1 MQNIRKRFTLNPR
14 PDRSLPSLPSE
25 KVASRCQLHT
35 RALASLFV
43 ALTLMLSA
51 PVTKL
56 QAAETSEDFFLEM
69 GSKTVVITT
78 GDTLHSLATEQYG
91 SRVFWRL
98 IAEHNNLNPVTP
110 LRVGQL
116 IELPLFVQREF
127 EFATVAF
134 LKGDVFLTKEGER
147 KREMEET
154 DRVFLTDVVE
164 TGDAGFASLTF
175 RSGSVVNVQP
185 QSKIK
190 LIKLRCLESDD
201 ICTLGI
207 DAMKGEISSDVQ
219 RAGEQPTDFRIITPY
234 ATAAVRGTLFDFQA
248 DSAAM
253 IVGVTE
259 GNVDIETNGSTNPI
273 DTGFGVVTAEG
284 ELPGDPVELTAPPT
298 FRGVPPRFAE
308 GDKISWWR
316 VPDGERYI
324 VSLARDAAAQQVVTQ
339 SRQGDQVYQIG
350 SLEAG
355 DYFINVRAV
364 DNNGLNGFGTSQQV
378 SIVEIDG
385 GAGVFPLAANREGQD
400 VTLSVV
406 SPAND
411 VTGYEFQISDSSDF
425 SDVIS
430 VDVGTSGQAVFRNT
444 SGNMFARARALIGTN
459 SVSEFG
465 PSLEVN

>member
-1 MQNIRKRFTLNPR
+1 MRNIRNRFTLAVRSDR
-14 PDRSLPSLPSE
+14 PSPPFPLRNVPGKSRRKLRI
-25 KVASRCQLHT
+25 VASFT
-35 RALASLFV
+35 AALLMAVFSV
-43 ALTLMLSA
+43 A
-51 PVTKL
+51 KL
-56 QAAETSEDFFLEM
+56 QAADSDEDFFLEM
-69 GSKTVVITT
+69 GNKTIVVTA

-91 SRVFWRL
+91 SAVFWRL
-98 IAEHNNLNPVTP
+98 IAEHNRLNPVTP
-110 LRVGQL
+110 LQVGQL

-127 EFATVAF
+127 EYAKVAF
-134 LKGDVFLTKEGER
+134 LKGEVFLTKDGEAA
-147 KREMEET
+147 REMEMQ
-154 DRVFLTDVVE
+154 DRVYLTDVVE
-164 TGDAGFASLTF
+164 TGNAGFASLVF

-190 LIKLRCLESDD
+190 LIKLRCLESDQV
-201 ICTLGI
+201 CTLGI
-207 DAMKGEISSDVQ
+207 NALQGEVSSDVQ

-234 ATAAVRGTLFDFQA
+234 ATAAVRGTLFDFEA
-248 DSAAM
+248 SSSSM

-259 GNVDIETNGSTNPI
+259 GNVDIETSGASKPV

-284 ELPGDPVELTAPPT
+284 QAPGDPVQLTGPPT

-324 VSLARDAAAQQVVTQ
+324 VSLARDAGAQQVITQ

-355 DYFINVRAV
+355 DYFINVRPV
-364 DNNGLNGFGTSQQV
+364 DDNGLKGFGTSQQV

-385 GAGVFPLAANREGQD
+385 AVGVFPLSADRQGQD

-406 SPAND
+406 TPDTN
-411 VTGYEFQISDSSDF
+411 VTGYEFQISDTSDF

-444 SGNMFARARALIGTN
+444 SGNMFARARALIGTS

-465 PSLEVN
+465 PLLEVN

>member
-1 MQNIRKRFTLNPR
+1 MQNIRKRFTFTLG
-14 PDRSLPSLPSE
+14 PDRSLPTLPL
-25 KVASRCQLHT
+25 KKAICRCRKLLMAVVLVGCTPVA
-35 RALASLFV
+35 
-43 ALTLMLSA
+43 M
-51 PVTKL
+51 L
-56 QAAETSEDFFLEM
+56 QAADTEEDFFLEM
-69 GSKTVVITT
+69 GNKTVVVAT
-78 GDTLHSLATEQYG
+78 GDTLHSLATQQYG

-98 IAEHNNLNPVTP
+98 IAEHNSLNPATP

-134 LKGDVFLTKEGER
+134 LKGDVSLTKDGEAAR
-147 KREMEET
+147 DMAKT

-164 TGDAGFASLTF
+164 TGDNGFASLTF
-175 RSGSVVNVQP
+175 RSGSVINVQP

-190 LIKLRCLESDD
+190 LIKLRCLESDS

-207 DAMKGEISSDVQ
+207 DALKGEVSSDVR
-219 RAGEQPTDFRIITPY
+219 RAGEQPTDFSIITPY

-248 DSAAM
+248 DSEAM

-259 GNVDIETNGSTNPI
+259 GNVDIVANGTASPL
-273 DTGFGVVTAEG
+273 DTGFGAVTAEG
-284 ELPGDPVELTAPPT
+284 ELPGDPVALTGPPT

-308 GDKISWWR
+308 GDKISWWK

-324 VSLARDAAAQQVVTQ
+324 VSLARDAEAQEVVTQ

-350 SLEAG
+350 SVEAG
-355 DYFINVRAV
+355 DYFINVRPV
-364 DNNGLNGFGTSQQV
+364 DDNGLKGFGTSQQV
-378 SIVEIDG
+378 SIVAIDAA
-385 GAGVFPLAANREGQD
+385 AGVFPLAADREGQD

-411 VTGYEFQISDSSDF
+411 VTGYEFQISSTSDF

-430 VDVGTSGQAVFRNT
+430 VDVGTSGQAVFR
-444 SGNMFARARALIGTN
+444 SAPGNMFARARALIGTN

-465 PSLEVN
+465 PLLEVN